1 MDKIECIR
9 IFVETA
15 QLNSFT
21 ATANK
26 LDMTQSAVSKKIAW
40 LESDLGM
47 TLFQRNSRK
56 ISLTHA
62 GKDYLT
68 YCVRFLE
75 EMSAIESQLKRE
87 TESVEGELK
96 ISAPSA
102 FSTMLLSEPLQ
113 AFIEQHPG
121 IRINLSVDDRIVNL
135 NEHNID
141 VAIRASQLKDSGLK
155 ARLLFNNKVHYFAS
169 PEYLEKHG
177 APQQP
182 QELIKHHCLTY
193 SLMTPANEW
202 RFTDKSHKA
211 SSIKVNQIFTS
222 DSPEMLLKMS
232 RQGLGIVALPN
243 WMGKEFVEKGEL
255 IRLLTDWSNDQLPMY
270 AVYHASDYLP
280 QRIRVF
286 IDFLAEYL
294 SSRNS

>member
-121 IRINLSVDDRIVNL
+121 IRVNLSVDDRIVNL

>member
-1 MDKIECIR
+1 MDKIGCIR
-9 IFVETA
+9 VFVETA

-26 LDMTQSAVSKKIAW
+26 LDVTQSAVSKKIAW

-75 EMSAIESQLKRE
+75 EMSALESQLKRE

-113 AFIEQHPG
+113 TFIEQHPG
-121 IRINLSVDDRIVNL
+121 IRVNLSVDDRIVNL

-141 VAIRASQLKDSGLK
+141 VAIRASKLKDSGLK
-155 ARLLFNNKVHYFAS
+155 ARFLFDNEVHYFAS
-169 PEYLEKHG
+169 PDYLKKYGIPLHPQDLSKH
-177 APQQP
+177 Q
-182 QELIKHHCLTY
+182 CLTY
-193 SLMTPANEW
+193 SLMSPASEW
-202 RFTDKSHKA
+202 RFTDKSHKT

-222 DSPEMLLKMS
+222 DSPEMLLKMA
-232 RQGLGIVALPN
+232 RQGLGIVALPG
-243 WMGKEFVEKGEL
+243 WMGKEYVEKDEL
-255 IRLLTDWSNDQLPMY
+255 TRLLEDWSHERLPMY

-286 IDFLAEYL
+286 IDFLADHMRAL
-294 SSRNS
+294 AS